1 MLEGLKSPMTIGRLK
16 GWSEKG
22 KVWQGWT
29 EWGERC
35 RGGEGGSQ
43 KVQGRLRVGRKR
55 KEKLEG

>member
-1 MLEGLKSPMTIGRLK
+1 MRKEKSGK
-16 GWSEKG
+16 GGQSG
-22 KVWQGWT
+22 
-29 EWGERC
+29 GERC